1 VFLLGRRKAEGIV
14 LMFAFEELILIGIF
28 CLVILENKVNS
39 LIVTFLIAGKLYFP
53 TKKL

>member
-1 VFLLGRRKAEGIV
+1 
-14 LMFAFEELILIGIF
+14 MFAFEELILIGIF